1 MHNVE
6 QSEKKGPLLQQ
17 IGRQRVIL
25 LIMHQDTTGNEFVN
39 SVGEDK
45 QCLSQYQQ
53 PNSPIIY
60 NKKLQTRKEMGTKGS
75 EL

>member
-1 MHNVE
+1 MHDVE

-39 SVGEDK
+39 S
-45 QCLSQYQQ
+45 
-53 PNSPIIY
+53 
-60 NKKLQTRKEMGTKGS
+60 
-75 EL
+75 